1 MAEIFINPCYL
12 MDTVS
17 KKTMRIVRGREAL
30 FPLLGIV
37 VVLLCLVITAPA
49 VGVVD
54 ASTARTLSISALDVG
69 EGSGAPGFIEI
80 AAYGTPNETLA
91 ILREFRDTV
100 LLTNSPGTFI
110 ADTYAV
116 TSPPIATVLEQ
127 NEPLRTATRLL
138 LLLPVVY
145 FSALCLNTTAFAA
158 FVVLILLILLILRRH
173 VKVLLKG
180 IGYGALIIAAFT
192 VTVFTFGALGYEL
205 PICATVAAYL
215 LPLIIPAAVAACVM
229 VWIESRSKSKPRVV
243 PYSF

>member
-1 MAEIFINPCYL
+1 
-12 MDTVS
+12 
-17 KKTMRIVRGREAL
+17 MRIVSNGREAL
-30 FPLLGIV
+30 FPFLGIV
-37 VVLLCLVITAPA
+37 VVLLCIVITATA

-54 ASTARTLSISALDVG
+54 ASTARTLGISALDVG
-69 EGSGAPGFIEI
+69 DEGSGAPGFIEI
-80 AAYGTPNETLA
+80 AAYGTPMNETIA

-110 ADTYAV
+110 ADTYAI

-138 LLLPVVY
+138 LLVPLIGL
-145 FSALCLNTTAFAA
+145 SALCLNTTVFAA
-158 FVVLILLILLILRRH
+158 FVVLNLLILLILRQH

-180 IGYGALIIAAFT
+180 FLYGALVIAAFT
-192 VTVFTFGALGYEL
+192 VTVFTLGALGYEL

-215 LPLIIPAAVAACVM
+215 LPLMIPAAVAACVM
-229 VWIESRSKSKPRVV
+229 VWVESQSKSKPRVV

>member
-1 MAEIFINPCYL
+1 MRK
-12 MDTVS
+12 VS
-17 KKTMRIVRGREAL
+17 GREAL
-30 FPLLGIV
+30 FPRLGIV
-37 VVLLCLVITAPA
+37 VVLLCLVVTATA

-54 ASTARTLSISALDVG
+54 ASTARTLSTSALVDVG
-69 EGSGAPGFIEI
+69 EGSSSTPGFIEI
-80 AAYGTPNETLA
+80 VAYDTPMNETLA

-138 LLLPVVY
+138 LLLPLVY

-158 FVVLILLILLILRRH
+158 FVVLILILLLVSRRH

-180 IGYGALIIAAFT
+180 IGSGALTIAAFT

-215 LPLIIPAAVAACVM
+215 LPLIIPVAVAVCIF
-229 VWIESRSKSKPRVV
+229 VWVESRSKPRVV